1 MADFSYLSD
10 TDESAV
16 EELISQA
23 QDLCVLEQVSAI
35 NCASFS
41 DSSLL
46 PTDLESRFRKLKSFP
61 LTDPRPKHSTP
72 PPYTKNDFNNHDS
85 SAKADGL
92 SGSGKQKD
100 AAVVSHS
107 KRGRDEKLGSRPRSP
122 SGYDSLSRGSS
133 DFSKENEAFSPSKEN
148 PNGKRGSGTNTK
160 RGSISSLSNSSD
172 SSLENLISS
181 TSKQGPDEKRR
192 SQLKPQ
198 PGLLSSPVGSSN
210 SFSLRDSPSP
220 PKKIGCFWCSPKKAT
235 HNNSKEN
242 HGTGIDLDWGKNDE
256 YLSASRSFST
266 KQQQKM
272 LKKAM
277 KEEEKISREAE
288 KIVKWAKQA
297 SARLSVSGIEDEL
310 SDD

>member
-72 PPYTKNDFNNHDS
+72 HPYTKNDFNNNNHDN

-92 SGSGKQKD
+92 SGSGKQED

-107 KRGRDEKLGSRPRSP
+107 KRGRDEKLCPRPRSP
-122 SGYDSLSRGSS
+122 SGYDSLSRASS

-148 PNGKRGSGTNTK
+148 PNGKRGSGTNVK
-160 RGSISSLSNSSD
+160 RGSISSPSNSSD

-181 TSKQGPDEKRR
+181 TTKQGPDEKRR
-192 SQLKPQ
+192 AKLKPQ
-198 PGLLSSPVGSSN
+198 PGLFSSPVGSSN
-210 SFSLRDSPSP
+210 SLRDSPSP
-220 PKKIGCFWCSPKKAT
+220 PKKIGCFWCSPKKAS

-242 HGTGIDLDWGKNDE
+242 HPTGIDLDWGKNDE
-256 YLSASRSFST
+256 YLSALSSFST